1 MDASEQITQHI
12 KALTDWRGKLLARLR
27 KLILATDP
35 DIVEE
40 WKWGTPVWSHKGNV
54 VAVGAFQDHVKVNFF
69 KGASLSDPHGLFN
82 AGLEAKAT
90 RRRQDQRTCFE
101 RTRARCRGLQSGR
114 WQKELIG
121 ARRLHVYAD
130 SNRTFH
136 RRNLCAAG

>member
-12 KALTDWRGKLLARLR
+12 KALIDWHGKLLARLR

-90 RRRQDQRTCFE
+90 RAIDLYE
-101 RTRARCRGLQSGR
+101 GDKINEPAL
-114 WQKELIG
+114 KELI
-121 ARRLHVYAD
+121 R
-130 SNRTFH
+130 
-136 RRNLCAAG
+136 AAVALNTSGGKKK